1 MYEYDRGGNITRT
14 IQYTYTTG
22 EPSEVLT
29 DRTYAYDT
37 VWKDKLITRG
47 DRGLTYD
54 AIGNLTQYS
63 GWTYEWEAGRR
74 LKRQTQENTVVTYE
88 YDHSGMRV
96 RKTVS
101 GTDGTVRTVYDY
113 AYCGGK
119 LAHMTWGS
127 NWMHFFYDAQGRP
140 AKVRY
145 NGTIYSYIHNLQG
158 DIAGLLDGSGN
169 VVVEYKYDAWG
180 FLLSR
185 TGSMAADLGKQ
196 NPFRYRGYIYDE
208 ETWMYWLKSRYYYPE
223 LQRFINADTVM
234 GQIAKLASHNG
245 FAYCANNP
253 VIHEDS
259 NGQTPGCA
267 LVAGGVTALA
277 VNRVKKDLRK
287 HPTSKSAAM
296 HLNEVMGK
304 RCATGSNEH
313 FRGYVSYEKITT
325 EEMKIRNGVVM
336 FLDGA
341 IAAILA
347 QNTFDLVGVLSN
359 YSKALGFAAGG
370 VSALIES
377 PMESMLNV
385 RDGYYTCYHYTWY
398 IDITIFGYTFSVG
411 EESYQIRDY
420 GYGYVEVWEKDSS
433 YFFWYSKIM

>member
-1 MYEYDRGGNITRT
+1 MYNYDRGGNITRT

-47 DRGLTYD
+47 DRGLAYD

-113 AYCGGK
+113 AYCGEK
-119 LAHMTWGS
+119 LAHMSWGS

-223 LQRFINADTVM
+223 LQRFINADRYI
-234 GQIAKLASHNG
+234 GELAALMTWNTY
-245 FAYCANNP
+245 AYCMNN
-253 VIHEDS
+253 S
-259 NGQTPGCA
+259 
-267 LVAGGVTALA
+267 
-277 VNRVKKDLRK
+277 VNRMDSSGMRSV
-287 HPTSKSAAM
+287 
-296 HLNEVMGK
+296 N
-304 RCATGSNEH
+304 
-313 FRGYVSYEKITT
+313 
-325 EEMKIRNGVVM
+325 
-336 FLDGA
+336 
-341 IAAILA
+341 
-347 QNTFDLVGVLSN
+347 VLSN
-359 YSKALGFAAGG
+359 MPVVHDIPRSEVTNKACVTKHAIDQLLDNVAPAMKERKRIKNANSNGFQSDMQVLMWFKDHVNHKAIWDYKAKGRTPEW
-370 VSALIES
+370 LIGHDAQTVTIDGNEMT
-377 PMESMLNV
+377 MEEFGNFNYGFV
-385 RDGYYTCYHYTWY
+385 GYAIGIPRDVLIMGSIYAHYTSHGNLDDDPHDWEMINAG
-398 IDITIFGYTFSVG
+398 IDMAKRYQEKGIIGY
-411 EESYQIRDY
+411 
-420 GYGYVEVWEKDSS
+420 
-433 YFFWYSKIM
+433 

>member
-1 MYEYDRGGNITRT
+1 MDYGPRRYYGGAFFYNRGGNVTRT

-22 EPSEVLT
+22 EPSEVLVNRPYT
-29 DRTYAYDT
+29 YDT
-37 VWKDKLITRG
+37 AWKDKLLTRG
-47 DRGLTYD
+47 DRGLAYD

-113 AYCGGK
+113 AYCDEK
-119 LAHMTWGS
+119 LAHMSWGS

-223 LQRFINADTVM
+223 LQRFINADRYI
-234 GQIAKLASHNG
+234 GELA
-245 FAYCANNP
+245 
-253 VIHEDS
+253 
-259 NGQTPGCA
+259 A
-267 LVAGGVTALA
+267 LMT
-277 VNRVKKDLRK
+277 
-287 HPTSKSAAM
+287 
-296 HLNEVMGK
+296 
-304 RCATGSNEH
+304 
-313 FRGYVSYEKITT
+313 
-325 EEMKIRNGVVM
+325 
-336 FLDGA
+336 
-341 IAAILA
+341 
-347 QNTFDLVGVLSN
+347 
-359 YSKALGFAAGG
+359 
-370 VSALIES
+370 
-377 PMESMLNV
+377 
-385 RDGYYTCYHYTWY
+385 
-398 IDITIFGYTFSVG
+398 
-411 EESYQIRDY
+411 
-420 GYGYVEVWEKDSS
+420 
-433 YFFWYSKIM
+433 

>member
-1 MYEYDRGGNITRT
+1 M
-14 IQYTYTTG
+14 
-22 EPSEVLT
+22 T

-47 DRGLTYD
+47 DRGLAYD

-158 DIAGLLDGSGN
+158 DVVGIIDTDGN

-180 FLLSR
+180 KLLSA
-185 TGSMAADLGKQ
+185 TGSMAGTLGNL
-196 NPFRYRGYIYDE
+196 NPLRYRGYVYDTETGLYYLQSRFYSPIISRFISGDTILGKLGTAYGHNVFAYCQNHPINSLDSSGMATVYVNIYLGGVLDYGHVDITIDGITASYGRYGEVDE
-208 ETWMYWLKSRYYYPE
+208 ETGGLTGEGILVIDNYGKSSIEAREKGRSIFRFELAMNDEQGERLREFYLLKMTKDNFWKERK
-223 LQRFINADTVM
+223 V
-234 GQIAKLASHNG
+234 
-245 FAYCANNP
+245 
-253 VIHEDS
+253 S
-259 NGQTPGCA
+259 NGKVVYYKIKDYHITKSNCTTLAMEA
-267 LVAGGVTALA
+267 LQYAYGEEIFPYGNGKVWAPIVALA
-277 VNRVKKDLRK
+277 MFG
-287 HPTSKSAAM
+287 TMYKS
-296 HLNEVMGK
+296 NVDIIK
-304 RCATGSNEH
+304 GS
-313 FRGYVSYEKITT
+313 VVT
-325 EEMKIRNGVVM
+325 EN
-336 FLDGA
+336 
-341 IAAILA
+341 
-347 QNTFDLVGVLSN
+347 
-359 YSKALGFAAGG
+359 
-370 VSALIES
+370 
-377 PMESMLNV
+377 
-385 RDGYYTCYHYTWY
+385 
-398 IDITIFGYTFSVG
+398 
-411 EESYQIRDY
+411 
-420 GYGYVEVWEKDSS
+420 
-433 YFFWYSKIM
+433 